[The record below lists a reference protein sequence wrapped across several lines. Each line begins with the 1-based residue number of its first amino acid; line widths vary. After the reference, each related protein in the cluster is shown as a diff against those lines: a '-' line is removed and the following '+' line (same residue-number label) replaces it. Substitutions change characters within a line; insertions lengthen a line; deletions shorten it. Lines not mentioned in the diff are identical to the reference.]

1 MSLPLDPDLL
11 ALWIV
16 VGIVGGSIAYRAAD
30 VLLERGAGA
39 PGLSTRCP
47 RCSAPLGPL
56 VTIASLAALF
66 RARCAGCGWRP
77 DRAQFV
83 AELMMGALFAV
94 VSLRGGDPTARL
106 TDALALLVLLAA
118 TLTDL
123 RERLIPNLLTYPAI
137 ALWAALSLL
146 PGGVVPEAALL
157 GGATGGGTMLAI
169 YALGRVL
176 YRREVFGFGDVKLAL
191 FVGIALGWPKVLG
204 ALTGA
209 AFAGGALALL
219 LLLAGRGRAGT
230 MPYGPAIALGAA
242 IQLVSP

>member
-1 MSLPLDPDLL
+1 MSVPLDPGLL
-11 ALWIV
+11 ALWIA

-30 VLLERGAGA
+30 VLLERGAGL

-47 RCSAPLGPL
+47 RCGAPLGPL
-56 VTIASLAALF
+56 VTIAALAVLF

-77 DRAQFV
+77 DRAQTA
-83 AELMMGALFAV
+83 AELMMGVLFAL
-94 VSLRGGDPTARL
+94 VSLRGDDPTARL

-123 RERLIPNLLTYPAI
+123 RERVIQNLLTYPAI
-137 ALWAALSLL
+137 LLWAALSLL
-146 PGGVVPEAALL
+146 PGGVTPEAALR
-157 GGATGGGTMLAI
+157 GALAGGGTMLAI
-169 YALGRVL
+169 YAVGRAL

-191 FVGIALGWPKVLG
+191 FVGVALGWPKVLG
-204 ALTGA
+204 ALVAA
-209 AFAGGALALL
+209 AFAGGAVAVL

-242 IQLVSP
+242 IQLVGS